1 MEVGEEK
8 LHKYELVNSITGMV
22 QEVVGGKQ
30 MGGQS
35 KGVNVVNKLLDTN
48 SYKFKETK
56 QQ

>member
-1 MEVGEEK
+1 MGEEK